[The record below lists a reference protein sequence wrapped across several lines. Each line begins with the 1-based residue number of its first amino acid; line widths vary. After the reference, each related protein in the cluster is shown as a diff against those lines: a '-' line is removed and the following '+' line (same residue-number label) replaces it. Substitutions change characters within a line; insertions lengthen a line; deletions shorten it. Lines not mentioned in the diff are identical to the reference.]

1 MLVQNAFIVSLLGL
15 GNLLCQFCFFD
26 VCTLD
31 NFVNIS
37 LLILEFTFLLVL
49 RSELINLIKLFWRKI
64 VYHVLFIF
72 LVAFVIFT
80 LDFLAYWGLPLVLEA
95 SRCDLIFLLVNWKNW
110 LDLNLLLG
118 LGLSI
123 VCNKLCHSIVSSEF
137 RFKI

>member
-1 MLVQNAFIVSLLGL
+1 VLVQDAFIVSLLGL
-15 GNLLCQFCFFD
+15 GHLLCQFCFFD

-31 NFVNIS
+31 HFVNIS
-37 LLILEFTFLLVL
+37 LLILEFAFLLVL

-72 LVAFVIFT
+72 LVAFIVFT
-80 LDFLAYWGLPLVLEA
+80 LDFLAHWGLSLVLEA

-137 RFKI
+137 CFKI